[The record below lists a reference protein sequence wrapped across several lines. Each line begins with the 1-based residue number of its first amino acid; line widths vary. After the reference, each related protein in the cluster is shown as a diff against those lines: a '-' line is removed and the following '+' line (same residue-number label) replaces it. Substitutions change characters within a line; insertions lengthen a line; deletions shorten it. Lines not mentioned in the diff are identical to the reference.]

1 MRFGGLALLIVALG
15 VASCD
20 DSDGPSS
27 PGTLI
32 VSTSTTGN
40 HPDQDGYLLTV
51 DGASSLTLGPTDSI
65 ETVLPTGRHDLR
77 LLGVAEHCS
86 VEPDLSVAIRIEAST
101 ATPVAF
107 DISCQATGAVVSAV
121 TSGVDLDP
129 DGYRVVVDGVGR
141 EAVLPNSTALVLLGA
156 GSRTIMLQGLAG
168 NCAMDGPASHTV
180 TVEQATVVPVEFG
193 VACTAT
199 TGTIGVFLAD
209 GEVEGVHAVRVDGG
223 SQIDVSVEA
232 PAYVSGVSPGEHVVT
247 IASPAHC
254 SAEHDAHSVT
264 VSAGGLVR
272 DTAEVIFEVTC
283 EPTRFRITAPTTGQL
298 PLSDYGVWGCDTSVY
313 YCFYDF
319 YYGQTGHVEFLDFL
333 APNGTLFQPVTPEH
347 VYYLELQVPETC
359 HAEVPSTSIVAPAP
373 GDTLDVEFTVACS
386 P

>member
-1 MRFGGLALLIVALG
+1 MRFGGVALLIVALG

-40 HPDQDGYLLTV
+40 QPDQDGYVLTV
-51 DGASSLTLGPTDSI
+51 DGAHSLTLGPTDSI
-65 ETVLPTGRHDLR
+65 EAVLPTGRHDLR

-86 VEPDLSVAIRIEAST
+86 VEPDLSVAIVIEAST

-107 DISCQATGAVVSAV
+107 DISCQTTGAVVSAV

-141 EAVLPNSTALVLLGA
+141 GAVLPNSTALVLLGP

-168 NCAMDGPASHTV
+168 NCAMAGPASHTV
-180 TVEQATVVPVEFG
+180 TVEQARVVPVEFA

-199 TGTIGVFLAD
+199 TGTIGVFLAQ
-209 GEVEGVHAVRVDGG
+209 GELEGVHAVRVDGG
-223 SQIDVSVEA
+223 SQIQVAADA
-232 PAYVSGVSPGEHVVT
+232 PAYVAGVTPGEHVVS
-247 IASPAHC
+247 IASPDHC
-254 SAEHDAHSVT
+254 SVEDDTQSVT
-264 VSAGGLVR
+264 VVAGGLVR

-283 EPTRFRITAPTTGQL
+283 EPTRFRITAPTTGQS
-298 PLSDYGVWGCDTSVY
+298 PLNDYGVWGCDTSVY
-313 YCFYDF
+313 YCFDDF
-319 YYGQTGHVEFLDFL
+319 YYDQTGDVEFLNFL
-333 APNGTLFQPVTPEH
+333 APNGTLFQPVAPEH
-347 VYYLELQVPETC
+347 FYYLELQVPETC
-359 HAEVPSTSIVAPAP
+359 QAEVPATTILAPAA
-373 GDTLDVEFTVACS
+373 GDTVDVEFRVACS